1 MKRKWIYA
9 GLIIILA
16 FVDAF
21 TSCRRLKPIVEEND
35 SYIKNETY
43 SGDLTTLESGNVIK
57 VIDGDTFIC
66 DINNKQTT
74 IRLIGVDA
82 PESVN
87 ADEEKN
93 SPEGREVSKYMDW
106 LLSDQTVYLEYDV
119 STSDRY
125 GRTLAYVY
133 LSDGR
138 MVEDILLEE
147 GYARLMTIQPN
158 SKYAEHFKMIES
170 KAKKNEKGY
179 WQGLFNEDS

>member
-1 MKRKWIYA
+1 M
-9 GLIIILA
+9 
-16 FVDAF
+16 
-21 TSCRRLKPIVEEND
+21 
-35 SYIKNETY
+35 
-43 SGDLTTLESGNVIK
+43 
-57 VIDGDTFIC
+57 
-66 DINNKQTT
+66 
-74 IRLIGVDA
+74 
-82 PESVN
+82 
-87 ADEEKN
+87 
-93 SPEGREVSKYMDW
+93 SKYMDR

-179 WQGLFNEDS
+179 WQGLFSEDS